1 MFAKLSTQ
9 LMPKN
14 NLPFVALLFSIV
26 CLLPI
31 ASTFGQ
37 QKRDLLTSNFSR
49 KFVEN
54 SLRPDA
60 SWVNYPLYA
69 DRGAWEALP
78 EQIRRKTIAAGEAFL
93 GYDWPIVKATMYLEF
108 TRTGD
113 RTKDAAVTNERRK
126 AFQSLMLA
134 ELMEGKGRFMD
145 DLINGVFAFCEQTY
159 WGASAHFYL
168 YGFEGS
174 IATPTTVLPDLE
186 NPIIDLVV
194 GDIAADLAWAY
205 HFFKEP
211 FDAISPIIAQRLKS
225 EVEKKVL
232 HPFYERYDYWWIT
245 GWGEGRV
252 NNWTPWC
259 NYNLLTAILLIEEDP
274 VKKRDAIYKTMESVD
289 LFINVYP
296 DDGSCSEGPGYW
308 AHAGGKMF
316 DYLELLDN
324 YLADG
329 VGVVFD
335 HELIKNMG
343 RYIYRSYI
351 ANGDNY
357 INFADASFRINH
369 NPGRIYSYGQRIA
382 DPVMVSFAAFLME
395 NAGSQTKA
403 ASGRIGESMRDLF
416 DIRGVEE
423 VTAAEPL
430 IAQYYFPNLDAG
442 IARDQEGTHTGFY
455 FAAKGGSNGEQHN
468 HNDVG
473 SCMLFY
479 NGQPVL
485 LDVGVGTYTRET
497 FSPERYSIWTMQ
509 SNYHNLPLINGLG
522 QSPGAKFRATNSSF
536 NASGNTVTYTT
547 DISKAYPSE
556 AGVSEW
562 VRTYTLNRGTKFTVQ
577 DTFALTENR
586 GGTALHYM
594 TGLPTRIVRPGIL
607 EFTGDGFVMEGRY
620 DPNLLEASIEPIVLE
635 DPRLIQ
641 SHGNRL
647 ARIVLT
653 WKEGVNNGD
662 LKLEISP
669 KNE

>member
-1 MFAKLSTQ
+1 
-9 LMPKN
+9 MPKI
-14 NLPFVALLFSIV
+14 IV
-26 CLLPI
+26 KSVLIGFICLLVYPL
-31 ASTFGQ
+31 AFAQ

-54 SLRPDA
+54 SLRRDN
-60 SWVNYPLYA
+60 SWINYPNYG
-69 DRGAWEALP
+69 DRAAWEALP
-78 EQIRRKTIAAGEAFL
+78 EQKRTKTIAAGEAYL

-113 RTKDAAVTNERRK
+113 RTKDAAVTSERRK

-134 ELMEGKGRFMD
+134 ELMEGEGRFMD

-174 IATPTTVLPDLE
+174 IATPTTVLPDLD

-211 FDAISPIIAQRLKS
+211 FDAISPVIAQRLKS
-225 EVEKKVL
+225 ELEQKVL
-232 HPFYERYDYWWIT
+232 HPFYDRYDYWWIT

-259 NYNLLTAILLIEEDP
+259 NYNLLTTILLIEEDP

-316 DYLELLDN
+316 DYLELLDT
-324 YLADG
+324 YLTDG
-329 VGVVFD
+329 VGAVFD
-335 HELIKNMG
+335 HDLIKNMG

-351 ANGDNY
+351 SSGDYY
-357 INFADASFRINH
+357 INFADAAFRINH
-369 NPGRIYSYGQRIA
+369 HPGRIFQYGQRIEDA
-382 DPVMVSFAAFLME
+382 AMVSFAAFLME
-395 NAGSQTKA
+395 NSDFQTKP

-416 DIRGVEE
+416 DLKGWQEIKAE
-423 VTAAEPL
+423 EPL
-430 IAQYYFPNLDAG
+430 IGQYYFPNLDAA
-442 IARDQEGTHTGFY
+442 IVRDREGTNEGFY

-473 SCMLFY
+473 SFMLFY
-479 NGQPVL
+479 DGQPIL
-485 LDVGVGTYTRET
+485 LDIGVGTYTRET
-497 FSPERYSIWTMQ
+497 FSPDRYSIWTMQ
-509 SNYHNLPLINGLG
+509 SNYHNLPLINGVG
-522 QSPGAKFRATNSSF
+522 QSPGANFRAINSDF
-536 NASGNTVTYTT
+536 NSKGNTATYTT

-562 VRTYTLNRGTKFTVQ
+562 IRTYTLNRGTKFTIQ
-577 DTFALTENR
+577 DRFTLTENR
-586 GGTALHYM
+586 GGTALHFM

-607 EFTGDGFVMEGRY
+607 EFIGDGFVMQGKY

-641 SHGNRL
+641 SHGNQL
-647 ARIVLT
+647 SRIVLA
-653 WKEGVNNGD
+653 WNEGVKKGD
-662 LKLEISP
+662 LKLEMRP
-669 KNE
+669 ANN

>member
-1 MFAKLSTQ
+1 MPRLIPFALIV
-9 LMPKN
+9 L
-14 NLPFVALLFSIV
+14 VGFS
-26 CLLPI
+26 CLLAYPT
-31 ASTFGQ
+31 AFAQ
-37 QKRDLLTSNFSR
+37 QKRDLLTGNFSR

-54 SLRPDA
+54 SLPSDK
-60 SWVNYPLYA
+60 SWIKYPPYA
-69 DRGAWEALP
+69 DRSAWESLP
-78 EQIRRKTIAAGEAFL
+78 ESVRTKTIEAGEAYL

-126 AFQSLMLA
+126 AFQALMLA

-145 DLINGVFAFCEQTY
+145 DLVNGVFAFCEQTY

-174 IATPTTVLPDLE
+174 IATPTTVLPDLN

-205 HFFKEP
+205 HFFREP
-211 FDAISPIIAQRLKS
+211 FDALSPVIAQRLKS
-225 EVEKKVL
+225 ELEQKVL
-232 HPFYERYDYWWIT
+232 HPFYDRYDYWWIT

-259 NYNLLTAILLIEEDP
+259 NYNLLTTILLLEDDP

-316 DYLELLDN
+316 DYLELLDK
-324 YLADG
+324 YLVDG
-329 VGVVFD
+329 VGAIFEQ
-335 HELIKNMG
+335 ELIKNMG

-351 ANGDNY
+351 SNGDYY
-357 INFADASFRINH
+357 INFADAAFRINH
-369 NPGRIYSYGQRIA
+369 NPGRIYQYGQRIG
-382 DPVMVSFAAFLME
+382 DSDMVSFASFLMA
-395 NAGSQTKA
+395 NANSRNKA

-416 DIRGVEE
+416 DLEDLDRLQ
-423 VTAAEPL
+423 AAEPL
-430 IAQYYFPNLDAG
+430 IGQFYFPDLDAA
-442 IARDQEGTHTGFY
+442 IARDREGSHDGFY

-479 NGQPVL
+479 NGQPIL

-497 FSPERYSIWTMQ
+497 FSPQRYSIWTMQ
-509 SNYHNLPLINGLG
+509 SNYHNLPLINGEG
-522 QSPGAKFRATNSSF
+522 QSPGAKFRATDSSF
-536 NASGNTVTYTT
+536 DDRGKTVTFST
-547 DISKAYPSE
+547 DISQAYPQE
-556 AGVSEW
+556 ANVNKW
-562 VRTYTLNRGTKFTVQ
+562 VRTYSLIRNSKFTLRDKFSLSKNV
-577 DTFALTENR
+577 

-594 TGLPTRIVRPGIL
+594 TGIPVRIVEPGKL
-607 EFTGDGFVMEGRY
+607 EFKGEGFLMEATY
-620 DPNLLEASIEPIVLE
+620 DPKKMEAAIEPIILE

-641 SHGNRL
+641 SHGYEL
-647 ARIVLT
+647 SRIVLV
-653 WKEGVNNGD
+653 WKECGVIGD
-662 LKLEISP
+662 LKMEFIP
-669 KNE
+669 RK

>member
-1 MFAKLSTQ
+1 
-9 LMPKN
+9 MPKITTY
-14 NLPFVALLFSIV
+14 LLILLTGFSYLF
-26 CLLPI
+26 LLPSAI
-31 ASTFGQ
+31 AQ
-37 QKRDLLTSNFSR
+37 EKRDLLTSNFSR

-54 SLRPDA
+54 SLRTDE
-60 SWVNYPLYA
+60 SWINYPKYA
-69 DRGAWEALP
+69 DRSAWGALP
-78 EQIRRKTIAAGEAFL
+78 EQNRTKTIAAGEAYL
-93 GYDWPIVKATMYLEF
+93 DYDWPTVKATMYLEF

-134 ELMEGKGRFMD
+134 ELMEGEGRFID

-174 IATPTTVLPDLE
+174 IATPTTVLPDID

-211 FDAISPIIAQRLKS
+211 FNEISPVIAQRLKS
-225 EVEKKVL
+225 ELEQKVL
-232 HPFYERYDYWWIT
+232 HPFYKRYDYWWIT

-259 NYNLLTAILLIEEDP
+259 NYNLLTTILLIEEDP

-316 DYLELLDN
+316 DYLELLDT
-324 YLADG
+324 YLTDG
-329 VGVVFD
+329 VGTVFD
-335 HELIKNMG
+335 HDLIKNMG

-351 ANGDNY
+351 SNGDYY
-357 INFADASFRINH
+357 INFADAAFRINH
-369 NPGRIYSYGQRIA
+369 HPGRIFQYGQRIG
-382 DPVMVSFAAFLME
+382 DPAMVSFAAFLME
-395 NAGSQTKA
+395 NADFRNKPV
-403 ASGRIGESMRDLF
+403 SGRIGESMRDLF
-416 DIRGVEE
+416 DLKGWQE
-423 VTAAEPL
+423 VNAEEPL
-430 IAQYYFPNLDAG
+430 IGHYYFPNLDAA
-442 IARDQEGTHTGFY
+442 IARDREGTDEGFY

-473 SCMLFY
+473 SFMLFY
-479 NGQPVL
+479 DGQPIL

-509 SNYHNLPLINGLG
+509 SNYHNLPMINGVG
-522 QSPGAKFRATNSSF
+522 QSPGAKFRATNSTF
-536 NASGNTVTYTT
+536 GAKGNTVTYST
-547 DISKAYPSE
+547 DISQAYPQE
-556 AGVSEW
+556 AEVSEW
-562 VRTYTLNRGTKFTVQ
+562 VRTYSLNRGSKFTVQ
-577 DTFALTENR
+577 DRFQLIENK
-586 GGTALHYM
+586 GNTALHYM
-594 TGLPTRIVRPGIL
+594 TGLPVLIVQPGIL
-607 EFTGDGFVMEGRY
+607 EFAGDGFV
-620 DPNLLEASIEPIVLE
+620 LEAHYDSKKMEATVESIALD

-641 SHGNRL
+641 SHGKQL
-647 ARIVLT
+647 SRIVLH
-653 WKEGVNNGD
+653 WKEDVEKGD
-662 LKLEISP
+662 LKMEIIRR
-669 KNE
+669 KN

>member
-1 MFAKLSTQ
+1 MLKKILD
-9 LMPKN
+9 
-14 NLPFVALLFSIV
+14 LLIFISCFGFLGPV
-26 CLLPI
+26 T
-31 ASTFGQ
+31 STFAQ
-37 QKRDLLTSNFSR
+37 HKRDLLTSNYSR

-54 SLRPDA
+54 SLRADD
-60 SWVNYPLYA
+60 SWINYPRYA
-69 DRGAWEALP
+69 DRAAWEALP
-78 EQIRRKTIAAGEAFL
+78 EQTRSKTIEAGEAYL
-93 GYDWPIVKATMYLEF
+93 GNDWPIVKATMYLEF

-113 RTKDAAVTNERRK
+113 RTKDAAITNERRK

-134 ELMEGKGRFMD
+134 ELMEGKGRFLD
-145 DLINGVFAFCEQTY
+145 DLVNGVFAFCEQTY

-174 IATPTTVLPDLE
+174 IATPTTVLPDID

-211 FDAISPIIAQRLKS
+211 FDKISPVIALRLKS
-225 EVEKKVL
+225 ELEQKVL
-232 HPFYERYDYWWIT
+232 NPFYERYDYWWIT

-259 NYNLLTAILLIEEDP
+259 NYNVLTAILLIEEDP

-316 DYLELLDN
+316 DYLELLDT

-329 VGVVFD
+329 VGTVFD

-351 ANGDNY
+351 SNGDYY
-357 INFADASFRINH
+357 INFADAAFRINH
-369 NPGRIYSYGQRIA
+369 NPGRIYQYGHRIG
-382 DPVMVSFAAFLME
+382 DPAMVSFAAYLME
-395 NAGSQTKA
+395 KAGSQNKA
-403 ASGRIGESMRDLF
+403 ASGRIGESLRDLF
-416 DIRGVEE
+416 GLQGLENVK
-423 VTAAEPL
+423 AAEPL
-430 IAQYYFPNLDAG
+430 IGQYYFPNLDAG
-442 IARDQEGTHTGFY
+442 IARDQEGTHAGFY

-473 SCMLFY
+473 SCMLFF
-479 NGQPVL
+479 NGQPIL

-497 FSPERYSIWTMQ
+497 FSPDRYSIWTMQ
-509 SNYHNLPLINGLG
+509 SNYHNLPLINGMG
-522 QSPGAKFRATNSSF
+522 QSPGGKFRAINSSF
-536 NASGNTVTYTT
+536 YAKDNSVEYST
-547 DISKAYPSE
+547 DISQAYPPE
-556 AGVSEW
+556 AEVSEW
-562 VRTYTLNRGTKFTVQ
+562 VRTYTLNRGSIFTVR
-577 DTFALTENR
+577 DKFSLVENK
-586 GGTALHYM
+586 GNTTLHYM
-594 TGLPTRIVRPGIL
+594 TGLPIRIIQPGIL
-607 EFTGDGFVMEGRY
+607 EFKGEGFIMEGRY
-620 DPNLLEASIEPIVLE
+620 NPDLLEASIELIVLE

-641 SHGNRL
+641 SHGSQIG
-647 ARIVLT
+647 RIVLE
-653 WKEGVNNGD
+653 WKEGVKKGD

-669 KNE
+669 RKN